1 MKNSVYTLAAIT
13 VLSMSTLTVS
23 AQMQAA
29 PQAMGGS
36 APRPQAMGGS
46 APRPQ
51 AMGGS
56 APRPQGATGVGGVV
70 TAILTF
76 FGF

>member
-51 AMGGS
+51 
-56 APRPQGATGVGGVV
+56 GATGVGGVV